1 MQIKWVQYAQFW
13 QNMENNKTLLKL
25 DISDSELSD
34 KVMES
39 MVPFLEK
46 AQLVDLN
53 LAKNLLT
60 NDGL

>member
-1 MQIKWVQYAQFW
+1 MV
-13 QNMENNKTLLKL
+13 NNKTLLKL

>member
-1 MQIKWVQYAQFW
+1 
-13 QNMENNKTLLKL
+13 MEKNSSLLKL

-46 AQLVDLN
+46 TQLVDLN